1 MTISSITRCMHY
13 WKGNGRNMKIPWQF
27 VLFFALAWLVVMLIA
42 SYLIVGRVV
51 FGPTI
56 VGLVIFVGG
65 WYVMLKWYAT
75 RKK

>member
-1 MTISSITRCMHY
+1 MRYMGY
-13 WKGNGRNMKIPWQF
+13 WKEKDRNMKIPWQF
-27 VLFFALAWLVVMLIA
+27 VAFFAIAWLVVMVIM

-65 WYVMLKWYAT
+65 WFFMLKWYT
-75 RKK
+75 KRKKQQ

>member
-1 MTISSITRCMHY
+1 
-13 WKGNGRNMKIPWQF
+13 MKIPWQF

-56 VGLVIFVGG
+56 VGFIIFIGG
-65 WYVMLKWYAT
+65 FYVMLKWYAT

>member
-1 MTISSITRCMHY
+1 
-13 WKGNGRNMKIPWQF
+13 MKIPWQF

>member
-1 MTISSITRCMHY
+1 
-13 WKGNGRNMKIPWQF
+13 MKIPWQF

-56 VGLVIFVGG
+56 VGFIIFIGG
-65 WYVMLKWYAT
+65 FYVMLKWYAR